1 MIGRQQ
7 KNPNVKRT
15 SQLAINFTDD
25 FKNIFIDEYFGGKI
39 PRQIFIDHGLHVE
52 LIGMKRIELDSYRWK
67 NA

>member
-25 FKNIFIDEYFGGKI
+25 FKNIFIDEYFVGKI
-39 PRQIFIDHGLHVE
+39 PRQIFIDHGIHVE